1 MKKFLSL
8 IVLLC
13 ACTTVENNESDWQ
26 RVMIR
31 GAKMT
36 PDPVLQEVQRLEQ
49 SGRVKNVVVL
59 ESYPLQIWLS
69 ADPETIKKL
78 QALSD
83 KNNPAR

>member
-1 MKKFLSL
+1 
-8 IVLLC
+8 
-13 ACTTVENNESDWQ
+13 
-26 RVMIR
+26 
-31 GAKMT
+31 MT
-36 PDPVLQEVQRLEQ
+36 PDPVLLEVQRLEQ